1 MLQRKVSH
9 RIPVQS
15 SDLWVLNTSAVHNI
29 FTPGQFEKKI
39 EAQLQTIL
47 KQSSCFEYERW
58 PEFDLWDFRIK
69 FKNGVVWAIDAK
81 MTDKPIYLIDDMRKH
96 INKGFAEDRV
106 LYVLPNR
113 QEKTLVSAIKKEI
126 EGTKISCVTLSELTN
141 LLRNEVSL

>member
-1 MLQRKVSH
+1 M
-9 RIPVQS
+9 
-15 SDLWVLNTSAVHNI
+15 
-29 FTPGQFEKKI
+29 
-39 EAQLQTIL
+39 
-47 KQSSCFEYERW
+47 
-58 PEFDLWDFRIK
+58 
-69 FKNGVVWAIDAK
+69 WAIDAK

-113 QEKTLVSAIKKEI
+113 QKKTLVSAIKKEI